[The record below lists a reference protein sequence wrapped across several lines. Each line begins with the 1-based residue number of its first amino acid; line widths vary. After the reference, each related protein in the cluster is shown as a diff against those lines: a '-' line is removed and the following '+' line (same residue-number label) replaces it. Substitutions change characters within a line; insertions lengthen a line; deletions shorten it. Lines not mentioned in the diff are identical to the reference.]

1 MENEGKSYNI
11 NFLSNDVQITDFN
24 KKYEGLK
31 EDEDEKILFRYPK
44 KDKENKGLSKLFK
57 LTLKKNN

>member
-31 EDEDEKILFRYPK
+31 EDEDEKIL
-44 KDKENKGLSKLFK
+44 
-57 LTLKKNN
+57 